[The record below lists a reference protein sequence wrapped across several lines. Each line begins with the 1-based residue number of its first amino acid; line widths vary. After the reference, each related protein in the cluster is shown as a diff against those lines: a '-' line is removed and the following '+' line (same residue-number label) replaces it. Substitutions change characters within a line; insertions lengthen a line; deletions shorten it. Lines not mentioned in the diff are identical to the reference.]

1 MHAFT
6 LWDSGCMLSENRVGI
21 FRRHCSKRCEV
32 ATCTHKRKADGDTGV
47 SAELARPRH
56 PRRRRA
62 AQPAEK
68 ERSRVYT
75 HRTARCRRHHRHFSG
90 YCHSSICLLSRA
102 GAVCPVESDVRNTVT
117 TQEATY
123 ADSQAYDPTVKV
135 ESDGVTIAVT
145 DNTTSVD
152 VAGTHATCTKGTF
165 SFSGSSGTYDWT
177 P

>member
-1 MHAFT
+1 MYTPEKSRRRQRGEHGACSSPSSTPAAGQPSPPKKSAAGFT
-6 LWDSGCMLSENRVGI
+6 LIELLVVVAIIGI
-21 FRRHCSKRCEV
+21 
-32 ATCTHKRKADGDTGV
+32 
-47 SAELARPRH
+47 LAAIAIPQFASY
-56 PRRRRA
+56 RA
-62 AQPAEK
+62 QALC
-68 ERSRVYT
+68 
-75 HRTARCRRHHRHFSG
+75 AR
-90 YCHSSICLLSRA
+90 
-102 GAVCPVESDVRNTVT
+102 VESDVRNTVT

-165 SFSGSSGTYDWT
+165 SFSGSSGEYDWT